1 MVHNNGVYMVLK
13 GKGRILPHV
22 RGGVYIYVSK
32 EVANDSVFPFKEPE
46 DVVVEIKKKELLI
59 KKA

>member
-1 MVHNNGVYMVLK
+1 MVLK

-32 EVANDSVFPFKEPE
+32 EVANDSAFPFKESE
-46 DVVVEIKKKELLI
+46 AVEIRIEKKGLLI
-59 KKA
+59 KKAKNS